1 MSRQVRVPGA
11 GLTLAGTRWAARGDA
26 ERGPMLLLHGGGQ
39 TRYSWRRTGE
49 AMADLGFDVLSVDA
63 RGHGESDWAPDGDY
77 TIDALVADL
86 REVATGV
93 GRPPVVVGASMGGMA
108 GLVAEGEHPG
118 TVRALVLVDVVPRM
132 DPKGVA
138 RIRAFMG
145 AAPDGFATLE
155 EVAEAIRRYQPHRTR
170 PVDTTSLRKN
180 VRQGPD
186 GRWYWHWDPAF
197 LGPGNRSVARRGRRL
212 HEAAERVRAP
222 TLLLRGEASDVVTEA
237 GVDELLRAIPGAR
250 YVEVP
255 GAAHMVA
262 GDDNSIF
269 LANVTSFLAELS
281 GAA

>member
-1 MSRQVRVPGA
+1 MTEQLRLA
-11 GLTLAGTRWAARGDA
+11 GTGVALAGTRWRARGGTD
-26 ERGPMLLLHGGGQ
+26 RGPMLLLHGGGQ
-39 TRYSWRRTGE
+39 TRHSWRRTGE

-77 TIDALVADL
+77 TLDALVGDL
-86 REVATGV
+86 REIAAGL
-93 GRPPVVVGASMGGMA
+93 GRPPVVVGASMGGLT

-118 TVRALVLVDVVPRM
+118 TLEALVLVDVVPRM
-132 DPKGVA
+132 DPEGVA

-170 PVDTTSLRKN
+170 PVDTTSVRKN

-197 LGPGNRSVARRGRRL
+197 LDPANLAGARRGRRL
-212 HEAAERVRAP
+212 HDAAERVRVP
-222 TLLLRGEASDVVTEA
+222 TLLLRGGASDVVTEA
-237 GVDELLRAIPGAR
+237 GADELLRAIPGAR
-250 YVEVP
+250 YTEVP
-255 GAAHMVA
+255 GAAHMMA

-269 LANVTSFLAELS
+269 LANVTSFLTDLS